1 MATGFI
7 LHSDCLLHEMGR
19 GHPESPARLDAVR
32 AVLQSLELTQI
43 EAALATREQLAL
55 IHTERHIDFIE
66 ESAPTTGYFQID
78 GDTTMNSA
86 TWQAALRAAGS
97 GIAAVDAVMA
107 GRVDNVFCA
116 VRPPGHHAE
125 PDRSMGFCLFNNIA
139 IAAKYALSHYGLERV
154 ALIDFDVHHGNG
166 SEVAFQNDP
175 AVLMCSFFQSPLY
188 PYSGLNS
195 KRQNMVNIPVPAHSN
210 GEMIRTLVRNSWLP
224 ALEAFRPEF
233 IFISAGFDAHEADML
248 AQLELV
254 EEDYAWITKVLV
266 QVAKKHAQGR
276 MVSCLEGGYHL
287 GALASSSLAHVQA
300 LMKAVSE

>member
-32 AVLQSLELTQI
+32 AVMQSLELTQI

-66 ESAPTTGYFQID
+66 ESAPATGYFQID

-139 IAAKYALSHYGLERV
+139 IAAKYALTHYGLERV

-188 PYSGLNS
+188 P
-195 KRQNMVNIPVPAHSN
+195 
-210 GEMIRTLVRNSWLP
+210 
-224 ALEAFRPEF
+224 
-233 IFISAGFDAHEADML
+233 
-248 AQLELV
+248 
-254 EEDYAWITKVLV
+254 
-266 QVAKKHAQGR
+266 
-276 MVSCLEGGYHL
+276 
-287 GALASSSLAHVQA
+287 
-300 LMKAVSE
+300 